1 MRLDEAY
8 VQAVIDRHMEGVEV
22 VLVEVAGNRARRIVR
37 VFLDHPSGVTH
48 DLCSHLSHV
57 VGEAIDADGPI
68 DGPYL
73 LEVSSPGLDRPLRT
87 PEHFAAQVGR
97 QVTLRTVQPVQG
109 RRSWQGEL
117 VSADAEFVELA
128 SAGHRARISLANV
141 ARANLVYEF
150 DRRKTE

>member
-1 MRLDEAY
+1 MGLDEAY
-8 VQAVIDRHMEGVEV
+8 VQAVVDRHMEGVEV

-48 DLCSHLSHV
+48 DLCGRLSHV
-57 VGEAIDADGPI
+57 VGEAIDADALI

-87 PEHFAAQVGR
+87 PEHFAAQLGR
-97 QVTLRTVQPVQG
+97 RITLRTVQPVEG

-117 VSADAEFVELA
+117 VGADAESVEVVA
-128 SAGHRARISLANV
+128 AGRRARIALSNV
-141 ARANLVYEF
+141 ARANLQYEF

>member
-1 MRLDEAY
+1 MRLNEAY
-8 VQAVIDRHMEGVEV
+8 VQAVVDRHMEGVEV

-48 DLCSHLSHV
+48 GLCGQLSPL
-57 VGEAIDADGPI
+57 VGEAIDADALV
-68 DGPYL
+68 DGPYV

-97 QVTLRTVQPVQG
+97 RISLRTVQPVEG

-117 VSADAEFVELA
+117 VDADAESVEVVA
-128 SAGHRARISLANV
+128 AGHRARIPLANV